1 MLEGMTID
9 LLRFLGNREKYE
21 DQSHGNDSKH
31 HCKFTIQNWPILSGP
46 THTPAFGSLIAF
58 TT

>member
-21 DQSHGNDSKH
+21 DRQSHYNESNH
-31 HCKFTIQNWPILSGP
+31 HCKFTIQN
-46 THTPAFGSLIAF
+46 
-58 TT
+58 